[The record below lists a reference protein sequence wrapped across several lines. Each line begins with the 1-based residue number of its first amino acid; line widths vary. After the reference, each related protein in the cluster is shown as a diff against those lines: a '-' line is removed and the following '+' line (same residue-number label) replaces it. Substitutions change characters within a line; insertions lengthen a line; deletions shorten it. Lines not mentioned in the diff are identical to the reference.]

1 MLLQTLGCVFL
12 FESTKQLLYPWG
24 KYLAVQFWNRSV
36 ALFLT
41 FLKNCFYDSH
51 RERGRDTGR
60 GRSRLRALWV
70 WRGIR
75 SQFSRIATWAKG
87 RCQTAE
93 PPWDPLFS
101 TSRGPFT
108 VFSTVAAA
116 VRLPTRGVRGLL
128 FSIASTTPVVSSVL
142 NFSHY
147 DGCQVTSHCGFG
159 LHFPVD
165 GWRWVFFRVSHGHL
179 DVLSETKSIRV
190 FCPLA
195 VG

>member
-1 MLLQTLGCVFL
+1 MAAFYPFWWTSHVAVCIFTTSSLPIFLSIDIWAVSTVWLLLIMLLQTLGCVSL

-87 RCQTAE
+87 RCQMAE
-93 PPWDPLFS
+93 LPWDPLFS

-108 VFSTVAAA
+108 VFSTVAAP
-116 VRLPTRGVRGLL
+116 VRLPTRSVRGLAL
-128 FSIASTTPVVSSVL
+128 
-142 NFSHY
+142 
-147 DGCQVTSHCGFG
+147 
-159 LHFPVD
+159 LHSFND
-165 GWRWVFFRVSHGHL
+165 TCCFFCS
-179 DVLSETKSIRV
+179 
-190 FCPLA
+190 
-195 VG
+195 